1 LIPSKEASLRLGKAH
16 RTIRLYCQQGRL
28 NCEKINNKWY
38 VDENSLEDFLS
49 VKVVGKN
56 EAVRQKGKEK
66 DTAKDLELPPYFVLV
81 RQVGYLEAK
90 VEMLEREN
98 TLLKEQLTYQKTS
111 WIRRLFE
118 RG

>member
-1 LIPSKEASLRLGKAH
+1 MITTKEASLRLGKSH

-28 NCEKINNKWY
+28 NCQKVGKNLY
-38 VDENSLEDFLS
+38 VDESSLDDVLE
-49 VKVVGKN
+49 VRVIGKN
-56 EAVRQKGKEK
+56 DEVRKKGKEK
-66 DTAKDLELPPYFVLV
+66 DTSKDLELPPYFVLV

-111 WIRRLFE
+111 WIRRLFK
-118 RG
+118 R